1 MKIISV
7 VGARPNFMKI
17 APFIRS
23 INNHNL
29 NRAQAVLPRKKVE
42 SPDLSGG
49 GGNAQ
54 PTVQNSQLIDHL
66 LVHTGQHYD
75 DRMSRSFF
83 ESLGIPEADI
93 NLGIGSGSHAEQV
106 GNTMIEFEK
115 VLLQEKPDWV
125 VVVGD
130 VNATLAC
137 SVTAKKLHIKVCHI
151 EAGLRSGDER
161 MPEEINRLVTD
172 RLSDL
177 LLTPDTLSNANL
189 KAEGVPDSKIKFVGN
204 IMIDTLEANRE
215 AACKLKIADIIKD
228 NLLDSSSPPSG
239 VTQGGEANREAASKL
254 EIADIITNNIL
265 DFSLPPSGGTKGGKY
280 AVVTLHRPSNVD
292 QKEVLKPI
300 LHFLTN
306 EVAEDM
312 PIIWPIHPRTQ
323 KMLQQFGLWE
333 QAAACRNL
341 ILLHPIGYHEMLRLN
356 MDAAIML
363 TDSGGLQE
371 ECCVLG
377 TPCLTLR
384 WNTERPVT
392 LKEHGGASVLV
403 GNNVERIRTEYRAAL
418 KAGRIPQRPLLW
430 DGNTAQRCVDAIMH
444 FKD

>member
-17 APFIRS
+17 APFIKS
-23 INNHNL
+23 INEINSASISPL
-29 NRAQAVLPRKKVE
+29 GGKRQQRKGRA
-42 SPDLSGG
+42 SGDDKG
-49 GGNAQ
+49 GQ
-54 PTVQNSQLIDHL
+54 PATSNQQPIVHL

-75 DRMSRSFF
+75 DRMSRAFF

-93 NLGIGSGSHAEQV
+93 NLGIGSGTHAEQV
-106 GNTMIEFEK
+106 GNTMMAFEK
-115 VLLQEKPDWV
+115 VCLEEKPDWV

-137 SVTAKKLHIKVCHI
+137 SVTAKKLNIKVCHI
-151 EAGLRSGDER
+151 EAGLRSGDMT

-177 LLTPDTLSNANL
+177 LLVPDKLSAENL
-189 KAEGVPDSKIKFVGN
+189 RKEGVPEEKIKFVGN
-204 IMIDTLEANRE
+204 IMIDTLEANRDK
-215 AACKLKIADIIKD
+215 AAGLEINDIISD
-228 NLLDSSSPPSG
+228 NLLDD
-239 VTQGGEANREAASKL
+239 QLEARSSKL
-254 EIADIITNNIL
+254 EAKNS
-265 DFSLPPSGGTKGGKY
+265 F
-280 AVVTLHRPSNVD
+280 AVLTMHRPSNVD
-292 QKEVLKPI
+292 SRSILEPI
-300 LHFLTN
+300 LNFLTD
-306 EVAEDM
+306 EVAADM
-312 PIIWPIHPRTQ
+312 PVIWPIHPRTQ
-323 KMLQQFGLWE
+323 KMLQNFGLWE
-333 QAAACRNL
+333 KAVECENL

-356 MDAAIML
+356 SSATIML

-403 GNNVERIRTEYRAAL
+403 GNNIHRIREEYQVAL
-418 KAGRIPQRPLLW
+418 KLNRTPQRPELW
-430 DGNTAQRCVDAIMH
+430 DGQTAMRCVQAIVNAEIH
-444 FKD
+444 KQ

>member
-17 APFIRS
+17 APFIKA
-23 INNHNL
+23 I
-29 NRAQAVLPRKKVE
+29 QTF
-42 SPDLSGG
+42 
-49 GGNAQ
+49 NATLEPSNFQ
-54 PTVQNSQLIDHL
+54 IIEHL

-75 DRMSRSFF
+75 DRMSKSFF
-83 ESLGIPEADI
+83 ESLGIPDADI
-93 NLGIGSGSHAEQV
+93 NLGIGSGTHAEQV
-106 GNTMIEFEK
+106 GHTMIAFEK
-115 VLLQEKPDWV
+115 VLLEEKPDWV

-137 SVTAKKLHIKVCHI
+137 SVTAKKLNIKVCHI
-151 EAGLRSGDER
+151 EAGLRSGDMS

-189 KAEGVPDSKIKFVGN
+189 KAEGVSDSRICFVGN
-204 IMIDTLEANRE
+204 IMIDTLESNRVK
-215 AACKLKIADIIKD
+215 ASNLSIADILKS
-228 NLLDSSSPPSG
+228 NCLE
-239 VTQGGEANREAASKL
+239 GEASKSINT
-254 EIADIITNNIL
+254 EN
-265 DFSLPPSGGTKGGKY
+265 GY
-280 AVVTLHRPSNVD
+280 AVLTLHRPSNVD
-292 QKEVLKPI
+292 EKDILEPI
-300 LHFLTN
+300 IDFLTN
-306 EVAEDM
+306 EVAKDM

-323 KMLQQFGLWE
+323 KTVQQFGLWDKVV
-333 QAAACRNL
+333 ACKQL

-356 MDAAIML
+356 MNATLML

-403 GNNVERIRTEYRAAL
+403 GNNIKRIREEYHIAL
-418 KAGRIPQRPLLW
+418 KAGRVPQRSELW
-430 DGNTAQRCVDAIMH
+430 DGQTAMRCVQAIVNYR
-444 FKD
+444 

>member
-17 APFIRS
+17 APFINAIHEVNTALVPPLGGIRQPGKDMS
-23 INNHNL
+23 E
-29 NRAQAVLPRKKVE
+29 ADAEGGQQATSNQQQIE
-42 SPDLSGG
+42 
-49 GGNAQ
+49 
-54 PTVQNSQLIDHL
+54 HL

-75 DRMSRSFF
+75 DRMSRAFF

-93 NLGIGSGSHAEQV
+93 NLGIGSGTHAEQV
-106 GNTMIEFEK
+106 GNTMIAFEK
-115 VLLQEKPDWV
+115 VCLEEKPDWV

-137 SVTAKKLHIKVCHI
+137 SVTAKKLNIKVCHI
-151 EAGLRSGDER
+151 EAGLRSGDMT

-177 LLTPDTLSNANL
+177 LLVPDKLSAENL
-189 KAEGVPDSKIKFVGN
+189 RNEGVPEEKIKFVGN
-204 IMIDTLEANRE
+204 IMIDTLEANRDKASALE
-215 AACKLKIADIIKD
+215 IHNIINE
-228 NLLDSSSPPSG
+228 NLLEPETWNMEPETG
-239 VTQGGEANREAASKL
+239 N
-254 EIADIITNNIL
+254 
-265 DFSLPPSGGTKGGKY
+265 Y
-280 AVVTLHRPSNVD
+280 AVLTMHRPSNVD
-292 QKEVLKPI
+292 EKSILEPI
-300 LHFLTN
+300 LNFLTS
-306 EVAEDM
+306 EVAADM
-312 PIIWPIHPRTQ
+312 PVIWPIHPRTQ
-323 KMLQQFGLWE
+323 GRLKEFGLWE
-333 QAAACRNL
+333 QATACKNL

-356 MDAAIML
+356 SSATIML

-403 GNNVERIRTEYRAAL
+403 GNNVERIRKEYLATLAL
-418 KAGRIPQRPLLW
+418 ERKPQRPELW
-430 DGNTAQRCVDAIMH
+430 DGQTAMRCVEAIVNAEIH
-444 FKD
+444 S